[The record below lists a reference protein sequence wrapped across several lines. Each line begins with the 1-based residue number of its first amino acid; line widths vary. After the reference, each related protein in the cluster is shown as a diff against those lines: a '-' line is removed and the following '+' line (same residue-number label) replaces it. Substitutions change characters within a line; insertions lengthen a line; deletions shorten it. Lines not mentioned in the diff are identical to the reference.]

1 MPPCCEL
8 GWARGW
14 LWGKG
19 GGGGACYRT
28 SWLGAACGWAL
39 GVVGALLHTALLG
52 LPGVGRG
59 GTVPLFRFLFWLGV
73 VGVCGQLG
81 GVGEHA
87 NHRTLRLVQT

>member
-1 MPPCCEL
+1 MLATAHL
-8 GWARGW
+8 GWALRVAGRW
-14 LWGKG
+14 AWWERYCILPFWG
-19 GGGGACYRT
+19 
-28 SWLGAACGWAL
+28 SPVW
-39 GVVGALLHTALLG
+39 V
-52 LPGVGRG
+52 G